1 MVTIN
6 TESALT
12 PRSLRDTRRMNM
24 FVSVAAAVAGL
35 LFGLDIG
42 VIAGALPFITDHFV
56 LTSRLQEWVVSSMM
70 LGAAIG
76 ALFNGWLSFRLG
88 RKYSLMAGAILFV
101 LGSIGS
107 AFATS
112 VEMLIAARVVLGI
125 AVGIASYT
133 APLYLSEMAS
143 ENVRGKMIS
152 MYQLMVTLGIV
163 LAFLSDTAFS
173 YSGNWRAMLGV
184 LALPAVLLIILVVF
198 LPNSPRWLAEKGRHI
213 EAEEVLRMLR
223 DTSEKAR
230 EELNEIRESL
240 KLKQGGWA
248 LFKINRNVRRAVFLG
263 MLLQAMQQFTGMNI
277 IMYYAPRIFKM
288 AGFTTTEQQMIAT
301 LVVGLTFMFAT
312 FIAVFT
318 VDKAGRKPALK
329 IGFSVMALG
338 TLVLGYCLMQFD
350 NGTASS
356 GLSWL
361 SVGMTMMCIAGY
373 AMSAAPVVWILCS
386 EIQPLKCRDFGITCS
401 TTTNWVSNMI
411 IGATFLTLL
420 DSIGAAGT
428 FLALHCA
435 EHCVCGHHFLAHSGN
450 QKCHPGTYRTQT
462 DGRREVEK
470 YRRLIS
476 RAGCAV
482 HPALFSLIEIGHL
495 AVEAFVSFLIQP
507 CCGNTHQERGMKTIG
522 LLGGMSWESTIPY
535 YRLINEGIKQRLGG
549 LHSAQVLLH
558 SVDFHEIEEC
568 QRRGEWDKTGDI
580 LAEAALGL
588 QRAGAEGIVLCTN
601 TMHKVAD
608 AIESRCTLPFLHI
621 ADATGRAITGAGM
634 TRVALLGTR
643 YTMEQ
648 DFYRGRLTE
657 QFSINCL
664 IPEADERAKI
674 NQIIFEELCLGQ
686 FTEASRAYYAQ
697 VIARLAEQGAQGV
710 IFGCTEIGLLVPEER
725 SVLPVFDTAA
735 IHAEDAVAFMLS

>member
-1 MVTIN
+1 MTSIN
-6 TESALT
+6 DSTLMPAA
-12 PRSLRDTRRMNM
+12 LRDTRRMNQ
-24 FVSVAAAVAGL
+24 FVSIAAAVAGL

-42 VIAGALPFITDHFV
+42 VIAGALPFITDHFT
-56 LTSRLQEWVVSSMM
+56 LSNRLQEWVVSSMM

-88 RKYSLMAGAILFV
+88 RKYSLMVGAVLFV
-101 LGSIGS
+101 AGSIGS
-107 AFATS
+107 AFATN
-112 VEMLIAARVVLGI
+112 VEVLLLSRVLLGV

-143 ENVRGKMIS
+143 ENVRGRMIS

-163 LAFLSDTAFS
+163 LA
-173 YSGNWRAMLGV
+173 
-184 LALPAVLLIILVVF
+184 LPAVVLIVLVIF
-198 LPNSPRWLAEKGRHI
+198 LPNSPRWLAQKGRHV

-338 TLVLGYCLMQFD
+338 TLILGYCLMQFD

-420 DSIGAAGT
+420 DAIGAAGT
-428 FLALHCA
+428 FWLYTVLNVA
-435 EHCVCGHHFLAHSGN
+435 F
-450 QKCHPGTYRTQT
+450 
-462 DGRREVEK
+462 
-470 YRRLIS
+470 
-476 RAGCAV
+476 
-482 HPALFSLIEIGHL
+482 IG
-495 AVEAFVSFLIQP
+495 VTF
-507 CCGNTHQERGMKTIG
+507 
-522 LLGGMSWESTIPY
+522 W
-535 YRLINEGIKQRLGG
+535 
-549 LHSAQVLLH
+549 
-558 SVDFHEIEEC
+558 
-568 QRRGEWDKTGDI
+568 
-580 LAEAALGL
+580 
-588 QRAGAEGIVLCTN
+588 
-601 TMHKVAD
+601 
-608 AIESRCTLPFLHI
+608 
-621 ADATGRAITGAGM
+621 
-634 TRVALLGTR
+634 
-643 YTMEQ
+643 
-648 DFYRGRLTE
+648 
-657 QFSINCL
+657 L
-664 IPEADERAKI
+664 IPETKGVTLEHIERKLMAGEKLRNI
-674 NQIIFEELCLGQ
+674 
-686 FTEASRAYYAQ
+686 
-697 VIARLAEQGAQGV
+697 GV
-710 IFGCTEIGLLVPEER
+710 
-725 SVLPVFDTAA
+725 
-735 IHAEDAVAFMLS
+735 

>member
-338 TLVLGYCLMQFD
+338 TL
-350 NGTASS
+350 
-356 GLSWL
+356 
-361 SVGMTMMCIAGY
+361 
-373 AMSAAPVVWILCS
+373 
-386 EIQPLKCRDFGITCS
+386 
-401 TTTNWVSNMI
+401 
-411 IGATFLTLL
+411 
-420 DSIGAAGT
+420 
-428 FLALHCA
+428 
-435 EHCVCGHHFLAHSGN
+435 
-450 QKCHPGTYRTQT
+450 
-462 DGRREVEK
+462 
-470 YRRLIS
+470 
-476 RAGCAV
+476 
-482 HPALFSLIEIGHL
+482 
-495 AVEAFVSFLIQP
+495 
-507 CCGNTHQERGMKTIG
+507 
-522 LLGGMSWESTIPY
+522 
-535 YRLINEGIKQRLGG
+535 
-549 LHSAQVLLH
+549 
-558 SVDFHEIEEC
+558 
-568 QRRGEWDKTGDI
+568 
-580 LAEAALGL
+580 
-588 QRAGAEGIVLCTN
+588 
-601 TMHKVAD
+601 
-608 AIESRCTLPFLHI
+608 PFLHI

>member
-248 LFKINRNVRRAVFLG
+248 LFKINRSPSCCVSRYVVAGHAAVYRYEHHHVLRAAYLQNGGLYDHRTTDDCDSGRGTDLYVR
-263 MLLQAMQQFTGMNI
+263 
-277 IMYYAPRIFKM
+277 
-288 AGFTTTEQQMIAT
+288 
-301 LVVGLTFMFAT
+301 
-312 FIAVFT
+312 
-318 VDKAGRKPALK
+318 D
-329 IGFSVMALG
+329 
-338 TLVLGYCLMQFD
+338 
-350 NGTASS
+350 
-356 GLSWL
+356 
-361 SVGMTMMCIAGY
+361 
-373 AMSAAPVVWILCS
+373 
-386 EIQPLKCRDFGITCS
+386 
-401 TTTNWVSNMI
+401 
-411 IGATFLTLL
+411 
-420 DSIGAAGT
+420 
-428 FLALHCA
+428 LHC
-435 EHCVCGHHFLAHSGN
+435 GL
-450 QKCHPGTYRTQT
+450 Y
-462 DGRREVEK
+462 GR
-470 YRRLIS
+470 
-476 RAGCAV
+476 
-482 HPALFSLIEIGHL
+482 
-495 AVEAFVSFLIQP
+495 
-507 CCGNTHQERGMKTIG
+507 
-522 LLGGMSWESTIPY
+522 
-535 YRLINEGIKQRLGG
+535 
-549 LHSAQVLLH
+549 
-558 SVDFHEIEEC
+558 
-568 QRRGEWDKTGDI
+568 
-580 LAEAALGL
+580 
-588 QRAGAEGIVLCTN
+588 
-601 TMHKVAD
+601 
-608 AIESRCTLPFLHI
+608 
-621 ADATGRAITGAGM
+621 
-634 TRVALLGTR
+634 
-643 YTMEQ
+643 
-648 DFYRGRLTE
+648 
-657 QFSINCL
+657 
-664 IPEADERAKI
+664 
-674 NQIIFEELCLGQ
+674 
-686 FTEASRAYYAQ
+686 
-697 VIARLAEQGAQGV
+697 
-710 IFGCTEIGLLVPEER
+710 
-725 SVLPVFDTAA
+725 
-735 IHAEDAVAFMLS
+735 